1 MSKNKEEYEVDLQ
14 PVILYIPKN
23 TIKLT
28 IDAKL
33 LEEDEKMV
41 DIRTIM
47 TLPEI
52 IEARIEGEYWEDEIV
67 KYCLAEKE

>member
-14 PVILYIPKN
+14 PVILYIPIN
-23 TIKLT
+23 AIKLT

-41 DIRTIM
+41 DVRTIM

-52 IEARIEGEYWEDEIV
+52 IEARIEGEYWKDENV